1 MTTNNIIEVKSLTKT
16 TQFYVTSPCGEC
28 GDTLRYLTS
37 KQCPTCT
44 RIKARARAA
53 ARRASQ
59 SDEERKQ
66 KSAAHREWRGRTNY
80 GSRAWEALQEN
91 ETPAAREVRLASVR
105 EARKRLQSRYNE
117 AGTSYYAEV
126 LKINRTEAQKIAIK
140 LRRLIIYALDVRD
153 LKKQVSSEEIFGCTV
168 AELRQHLEQQFEP
181 GMSWDNHT
189 IHGWHVDHIV
199 PCAKFDLTLLSEQKK
214 CFHYTNLRPLW
225 ATENWSKGAK

>member
-1 MTTNNIIEVKSLTKT
+1 VSITNIVEVTRLTKT
-16 TQFYVTSPCGEC
+16 TQFYVTSPCADC
-28 GDTLRYLTS
+28 GDTLRYLAS
-37 KQCPTCT
+37 KQCPSCT
-44 RIKARARAA
+44 RVKARARAA
-53 ARRASQ
+53 AKRANQSPEEKEQ
-59 SDEERKQ
+59 ARSANRDWVKNTNYSARSWQARQALETSDERER
-66 KSAAHREWRGRTNY
+66 
-80 GSRAWEALQEN
+80 
-91 ETPAAREVRLASVR
+91 RLASVR
-105 EARKRLQSRYNE
+105 DARRRLQSRYNE

-126 LKINRTEAQKIAIK
+126 LKRNRTEAQKIAIK

-153 LKKQVSSEEIFGCTV
+153 LKKQVSSEEIFGCTG